1 MVSVSCFTM
10 QANGWLYGVGEIERK
25 GFALTNCYRSIII
38 YLLPQYYF

>member
-25 GFALTNCYRSIII
+25 LFCVDK
-38 YLLPQYYF
+38 LLP